1 MTTLGLR
8 WRISDGCTGWVDGI
22 WDEFAAFATPII
34 QTISDFF
41 STTLGTAFDLLKAS
55 WEATMGVIK
64 GVWNT
69 FVQPLVNLFTG
80 AFTGGMALLQG
91 DFSGAMEAVRGIWD
105 NVVMP
110 LIQPFVD
117 LFKTGMALVKG
128 DWDSVMTGLKNVW
141 DGTIKPLVGRFLNPF
156 LNALKS
162 IRERWSVMVEKM
174 RQRFGFIDAIFTK
187 LEEFK
192 GKFKLIREKWS
203 SMVKIMKQRFTAFI
217 GPLKERL
224 KATFDSLKEK
234 LDTLK
239 TRFGE
244 LKTKAIEFRDNIV
257 TGFRD
262 HIQPKVEALKKVIE
276 NFKEAYDK
284 VKGGVTG
291 TVGAVRDALPKFAS
305 GGVASGPAAGYPVML
320 HGTEAVVPLNMI
332 QQEVSRALG
341 GTTMRGRF

>member
-1 MTTLGLR
+1 
-8 WRISDGCTGWVDGI
+8 
-22 WDEFAAFATPII
+22 
-34 QTISDFF
+34 
-41 STTLGTAFDLLKAS
+41 
-55 WEATMGVIK
+55 
-64 GVWNT
+64 
-69 FVQPLVNLFTG
+69 
-80 AFTGGMALLQG
+80 MALLQG

-320 HGTEAVVPLNMI
+320 HGTEAVVPLSGGRSIPVEMTGGGGGSQTFNITINPSGITDRTDKREMARQMGNMI